1 MKGRKESKV
10 STWVLSD
17 WTMQRNLSS
26 ATHTMVSE
34 DMKAATQGKVL
45 IRLASRRIINIV
57 MLRDSSSRYYVIRRF
72 RPVQWALGQ
81 CFKDY
86 AISIS
91 IL

>member
-1 MKGRKESKV
+1 MKGREESKV

-45 IRLASRRIINIV
+45 IRLPAGGLA
-57 MLRDSSSRYYVIRRF
+57 MLVF
-72 RPVQWALGQ
+72 
-81 CFKDY
+81 
-86 AISIS
+86 
-91 IL
+91 ILPTNLQLIQE